1 LTLTWLFVI
10 AGALLITMAISHS
23 LVKRLPI
30 TTALLYL
37 VVGIF
42 IGSAG
47 VGGLI
52 NIDLVEHAH
61 ILEPLSEVAVIISLF
76 TAGLKLAAPL
86 RDPLWRVPVRL
97 AFVSMTITVGSIALL
112 GVAFLD
118 MSWGAAILL
127 GAVLAPTDPVL
138 ASDVQVSSPDD
149 RDHVRFGLT
158 GEAGLNDGTAFPF
171 IMLGLGLL
179 GHHELGDFGWKWVAI
194 DVLWAI
200 PIGILTGAVAG
211 VLVGRLVLYLR
222 RVHRMATGFDDF
234 LTLGLIALSYGV
246 ALLLHSYGFLAV
258 FAAGLALRRVVSEV
272 EEAEWEDVAANRR
285 KRPEIDLNR
294 VGLDEEEVQVH
305 PVTAPTHLMRAMLGF
320 NEQLE
325 HIGEAVLVVVVGA
338 MLTAGIFTGSVIW
351 FVPALFLVVR
361 PIAVKVGLLGMPI
374 AESQRRVMTWFG
386 IRGIGSIYY
395 LTYAIEHGV
404 EGELAD
410 TLGELTLVTIVCSAI
425 FHGVT
430 VTPIMNWYNRRSGTA
445 SAHA

>member
-1 LTLTWLFVI
+1 
-10 AGALLITMAISHS
+10 
-23 LVKRLPI
+23 
-30 TTALLYL
+30 
-37 VVGIF
+37 
-42 IGSAG
+42 
-47 VGGLI
+47 
-52 NIDLVEHAH
+52 
-61 ILEPLSEVAVIISLF
+61 
-76 TAGLKLAAPL
+76 
-86 RDPLWRVPVRL
+86 
-97 AFVSMTITVGSIALL
+97 
-112 GVAFLD
+112 
-118 MSWGAAILL
+118 
-127 GAVLAPTDPVL
+127 VL